1 MKQINAELVGEVEDY
16 VTILLKDKLT
26 DKYSFHNVDHARY
39 VVDNAEYIGKKCNLS
54 DEEQNIIKVSAWFH
68 DTGYIINSENHEEES
83 ASLAAEFLAEKGIN
97 ENILDRVR
105 NIIMST
111 SNPQYPKELIS
122 QVLCNADLKHLAED
136 KYFEFIDNL
145 RIESGNLRGKVLYAK
160 VP

>member
-1 MKQINAELVGEVEDY
+1 
-16 VTILLKDKLT
+16 
-26 DKYSFHNVDHARY
+26 
-39 VVDNAEYIGKKCNLS
+39 
-54 DEEQNIIKVSAWFH
+54 
-68 DTGYIINSENHEEES
+68 
-83 ASLAAEFLAEKGIN
+83 
-97 ENILDRVR
+97 
-105 NIIMST
+105 MST